1 MGGLALWDWTDRV
14 RPSGQ
19 GMGEVVKVKVKEGA
33 HFMVAVEN
41 AVEKT
46 FRIMHAGIMFS
57 CIISA

>member
-1 MGGLALWDWTDRV
+1 MCDWTDGV

-41 AVEKT
+41 AVAKT
-46 FRIMHAGIMFS
+46 FRIMYVGIMFS